1 MLRQVNK
8 SIFCHQR
15 RLGKQAL
22 TFALQQGIS
31 EIILTA
37 LAATQLAEV
46 AAEELLADEALDKAH
61 ADLKHTKKK
70 RQKAQKQVQQQLQQ
84 QQPIDALDTH
94 LEQAAAAEQQ
104 VQHGAQHMQAAQLQ
118 AAQSLR
124 TAESAAVAQH
134 AKQKQN
140 GHLNLL
146 QGVTKQLSSQLL
158 IQPSDQA
165 GPSAHQTTIPTE
177 LKMPSNS
184 VAAQTSALFL
194 CPLTKVTLPL
204 DL

>member
-31 EIILTA
+31 EIVLTA

-70 RQKAQKQVQQQLQQ
+70 RQNAQKQVQQHNCRRLSLCVQLR
-84 QQPIDALDTH
+84 
-94 LEQAAAAEQQ
+94 
-104 VQHGAQHMQAAQLQ
+104 VQ
-118 AAQSLR
+118 
-124 TAESAAVAQH
+124 
-134 AKQKQN
+134 
-140 GHLNLL
+140 
-146 QGVTKQLSSQLL
+146 QLL
-158 IQPSDQA
+158 SMQSINKTVTSTCCKVSPNSCQA
-165 GPSAHQTTIPTE
+165 S
-177 LKMPSNS
+177 
-184 VAAQTSALFL
+184 
-194 CPLTKVTLPL
+194 C
-204 DL
+204 